1 MKINELFIW
10 MSIFIALSGYVSA
23 FSQVNGSSS
32 NWDNQIYIG
41 NKIAGGKGAW
51 RYSGELQVRLE
62 DNMQSLDN
70 WYVEGVASY
79 LYSEKIEI
87 VPDFRYSIKP
97 NEHEYRP
104 GLGILYKLLVQ
115 KFQFVNQLKWQIDFD
130 SHGNSDNGLR
140 YAVFL
145 NYLLKDKLMSTFAAG
160 AFYRWQDNFQGF
172 QFIKFGPGLAYVF
185 DGKHILN
192 FNYLLS
198 ATNNGDSWSWA
209 GIPVIQ
215 LIINITADYKY
226 IPAKYFNF

>member
-1 MKINELFIW
+1 MKKNELFIW

-115 KFQFVNQLKWQIDFD
+115 KFQFVNQLK
-130 SHGNSDNGLR
+130 
-140 YAVFL
+140 
-145 NYLLKDKLMSTFAAG
+145 
-160 AFYRWQDNFQGF
+160 
-172 QFIKFGPGLAYVF
+172 
-185 DGKHILN
+185 
-192 FNYLLS
+192 
-198 ATNNGDSWSWA
+198 
-209 GIPVIQ
+209 
-215 LIINITADYKY
+215 
-226 IPAKYFNF
+226 